1 MKLKLAHGIPLLA
14 LAAAVQNANA
24 AIFVKPDSAYV
35 GVTTSAN
42 APTSVLIDVLANDST
57 DQDEGSVFV
66 TDMPTTSNNGG
77 TIEFAYG
84 GEGWVYTPP
93 ENFQGIDTFTYQAS
107 DGFDYGSA
115 VVTVYVGVSSN
126 EYTNEQVTDDMLRDL
141 CQTIDE
147 AGEPGSVG
155 SVEFEQ
161 NLTDLCALPLDE
173 YNRVVGQI
181 TPEEILVMRRMMS
194 NASQATAQRVFQHQT
209 SLRGGGA
216 GGLAYDGQNLMLRN
230 YRGGTAGDEASRWG
244 VFGSMHMGEA
254 EHDQTEFES
263 EYDRDSQGVTVGMDY
278 RFSPGLFA
286 GVAVDWSAFEVAYAA
301 DAGKVESDVY
311 SLTGFVTWFH
321 QAYSVDVQLG
331 YAEGDYDTRR
341 NITFP
346 ATEVAQ
352 GDTSTSQ
359 YNLSVQ
365 GDWTW
370 SRDALVLRPYVRVD
384 YMTTEID
391 AYTESGS
398 TWAMRIGSQDV
409 DQITSSAGV
418 ESTYAISTDWGVFV
432 PSLKISAVSESS
444 SDYSPVTF
452 QLKGIETSDGVFALQ
467 PDSEDSLFYQYDL
480 NAVFVLKGGWSAFM
494 SGQFISGYDDYSAY
508 VISGGV
514 RSEF

>member
-35 GVTTSAN
+35 AVRPTADIQ
-42 APTSVLIDVLANDST
+42 TSVIIDVVANDTT
-57 DQDEGSVFV
+57 DQEEGSVFV
-66 TDMPTTSNNGG
+66 TNMPTTSSNGG

-84 GEGWVYTPP
+84 GGYEYTPAVG
-93 ENFQGIDTFTYQAS
+93 FQGVDTFTYQAS

-126 EYTNEQVTDDMLRDL
+126 ELTNQQKTDDMLRDL
-141 CQTIDE
+141 CQIIDDD
-147 AGEPGSVG
+147 GSVG
-155 SVEFEQ
+155 SAEFEQ
-161 NLTDLCALPLDE
+161 SLTELCALPVDQ

-209 SLRGGGA
+209 SLRGGGP
-216 GGLAYDGQNLMLRN
+216 GGLAYDGRNLMLRN

-254 EHDQTEFES
+254 EHDQTEYES
-263 EYDRDSQGVTVGMDY
+263 EYDRDSHGVTVGMDY

-286 GVAVDWSAFEVAYAA
+286 GVAVDWSAFEVAYAG

-311 SLTGFVTWFH
+311 SMTGFMTWFH

-331 YAEGDYDTRR
+331 YATGDYDTRR
-341 NITFP
+341 NMTFP
-346 ATEVAQ
+346 TTAVAE
-352 GDTSTSQ
+352 GDTSTNQ

-370 SRDALVLRPYVRVD
+370 SRDALTLRPYVRVD

-391 AYTESGS
+391 AYTETGS

-418 ESTYAISTDWGVFV
+418 ESTYAISMDWGVFV

>member
-14 LAAAVQNANA
+14 LAAAVQDVNA
-24 AIFVKPDSAYV
+24 A
-35 GVTTSAN
+35 VTTRPDYAYTGVNNSVQLFEADLVANDLSDVEGGEAQFFTLDSSQSAN
-42 APTSVLIDVLANDST
+42 G
-57 DQDEGSVFV
+57 GSLVS
-66 TDMPTTSNNGG
+66 DG
-77 TIEFAYG
+77 YG
-84 GEGWVYTPP
+84 GIIYTPP
-93 ENFQGIDTFTYQAS
+93 EDFRGVDTFTYQAVDNS
-107 DGFDYGSA
+107 EDPPATGL
-115 VVTVYVGVSSN
+115 VTIYVGVSST

-155 SVEFEQ
+155 SAEFEQ
-161 NLTDLCALPLDE
+161 SLTALCNLSIED

-244 VFGSMHMGEA
+244 GFGSMHMGEA

-418 ESTYAISTDWGVFV
+418 ESTYAISTGWGVFV

-467 PDSEDSLFYQYDL
+467 PDSEDSLYFQYDL

-494 SGQFISGYDDYSAY
+494 SGQFISGYDDYSSY

>member
-1 MKLKLAHGIPLLA
+1 MKLKRAHGIPLLA
-14 LAAAVQNANA
+14 LAAAVQNVNA
-24 AIFVKPDSAYV
+24 AIFLKPDAAYV
-35 GVTTSAN
+35 AVN
-42 APTSVLIDVLANDST
+42 
-57 DQDEGSVFV
+57 GSVEIAEE
-66 TDMPTTSNNGG
+66 DLTSNDTTDNEQSGGVFIQSVSQESTRGG
-77 TIEFAYG
+77 TVSYVGYG
-84 GEGWVYTPP
+84 GIVYTPP
-93 ENFQGIDTFTYQAS
+93 ADFQGIDTFTYEAS
-107 DGFDYGSA
+107 DGIDYGTA

-126 EYTNEQVTDDMLRDL
+126 ELTNRRKTDDMLRGL
-141 CQTIDE
+141 CRIIDE
-147 AGEPGSVG
+147 ASEPGSVG
-155 SVEFEQ
+155 SMEFEQ
-161 NLTDLCALPLDE
+161 SLLALCDLGIED

-194 NASQATAQRVFQHQT
+194 NTSQATAQRVFQHQT
-209 SLRGGGA
+209 SLRGGGP

-254 EHDQTEFES
+254 AHDQTEYES
-263 EYDRDSQGVTVGMDY
+263 EYERDSQGVTVGMDY

-286 GVAVDWSAFEVAYAA
+286 GVAVDWSAFEVAYAG

-311 SLTGFVTWFH
+311 SMTGFMTWFH
-321 QAYSVDVQLG
+321 QAYSVDLQLG
-331 YAEGDYDTRR
+331 YATGEYDTRR

-346 ATEVAQ
+346 TTAVAQ
-352 GDTSTSQ
+352 GDTSTDQ

-370 SRDALVLRPYVRVD
+370 SRDALTLRPYVRVD

-398 TWAMRIGSQDV
+398 IWAMRIGSQDI
-409 DQITSSAGV
+409 DQITSSVGV
-418 ESTYAISTDWGVFV
+418 DSTYAISTVWGVFV
-432 PSLKISAVSESS
+432 PSLKISLVSESS

-452 QLKGIETSDGVFALQ
+452 QLKGVKTSEGVFALQ
-467 PDSEDSLFYQYDL
+467 PDTEDSLFYQYDL
-480 NAVFVLKGGWSAFM
+480 NAVFVLKNGWSAFM
-494 SGQFISGYDDYSAY
+494 SGQFISGYDDYSSY

>member
-1 MKLKLAHGIPLLA
+1 MKMKLAHGIPLLA

-24 AIFVKPDSAYV
+24 VVTVGPDFAYTPV
-35 GVTTSAN
+35 NSSIT
-42 APTSVLIDVLANDST
+42 IDESQLLANDST
-57 DQDEGSVFV
+57 DAEEGSVFV
-66 TDMPTTSNNGG
+66 GSVSQESANGG
-77 TIEFAYG
+77 TISYFGYG
-84 GEGWVYTPP
+84 GVVYTPP
-93 ENFQGIDTFTYQAS
+93 ENFKGIDTFTYEA
-107 DGFDYGSA
+107 FDSNEDSA
-115 VVTVYVGVSSN
+115 TGVVTVYVGVSSN
-126 EYTNEQVTDDMLRDL
+126 ELSNQQKTDDMLRDL
-141 CQTIDE
+141 CQIIDDD
-147 AGEPGSVG
+147 GSVG
-155 SVEFEQ
+155 SAEFEQ
-161 NLTDLCALPLDE
+161 SLTDLCALPVDE

-209 SLRGGGA
+209 SLRGGGP

-254 EHDQTEFES
+254 EHDQTEYES
-263 EYDRDSQGVTVGMDY
+263 EYDRDSHGVTVGMDY

-311 SLTGFVTWFH
+311 SMTGFVTWFH

-331 YAEGDYDTRR
+331 YATGDYDTRR
-341 NITFP
+341 NMTFP
-346 ATEVAQ
+346 TTEVAE
-352 GDTSTSQ
+352 GDTSTNQ

-370 SRDALVLRPYVRVD
+370 SRDALTLRPYVRVD

-418 ESTYAISTDWGVFV
+418 ESTYAISMDWGVFV